1 VIRGENMFGRKDKI
15 KKEPFDIAS
24 NIFVTFFAVLS
35 LFPLY
40 WLFTSSLKNSSD
52 VVKMP
57 PDWFPKTITL
67 SNYVEVFNSQPAL
80 RWTYN
85 SLVVSLVST
94 VALIVVSCLA
104 AYAFSKLKFKGRNF
118 LFIIFISSLMVPK
131 EVVIVPLFRI
141 IQDLGMVNTLNGMI
155 WPNVATA
162 FGVFLLKGFF
172 DSIPDSLRES
182 AKMDGASELTVLYR
196 IMLPIVKPGIGA
208 LFILN
213 FVQVWNDYL
222 WQLVV
227 GQQNEVKTLMVGVA
241 TLMQDLNP
249 NFAYKMA
256 GATVAAIPMLIIFL
270 LFQNYFTRGLSMGAV
285 KE

>member
-1 VIRGENMFGRKDKI
+1 MLRNKNKNKKKREKI
-15 KKEPFDIAS
+15 DIIT
-24 NIFVTFFAVLS
+24 NLIVLFFAVIS

-40 WLFTSSLKNSSD
+40 WLVTSSFKNSAD

-57 PDWFPKTITL
+57 PVWFPKTFTL
-67 SNYVEVFNSQPAL
+67 SNYIGVFNNQPAFK
-80 RWTYN
+80 WAYN
-85 SLVVSLVST
+85 SLFVALVST
-94 VALIVVSCLA
+94 FALIIVSALA
-104 AYAFSKLKFKGRNF
+104 AYAFSKLKFKGKKIIF
-118 LFIIFISSLMVPK
+118 VIFISSLMIPK
-131 EVVIVPLFRI
+131 EVMIVPLFRI
-141 IQDLGMVNTLNGMI
+141 IQDFNMVNTLSGMI

-172 DSIPDSLRES
+172 DTIPDSLREA
-182 AKMDGASELTVLYR
+182 AKIDGASEFKIFYK
-196 IMLPIVKPGIGA
+196 IMLPLVKPGIGA

-227 GQQNEVKTLMVGVA
+227 GQDVQSKTLMVGIA

-256 GATVAAIPMLIIFL
+256 GATVAAIPMLVIFI
-270 LFQNYFTRGLSMGAV
+270 LFQKYFTKGITIGAD
-285 KE
+285 K

>member
-1 VIRGENMFGRKDKI
+1 MSQNKTNKKKMERFDVIT
-15 KKEPFDIAS
+15 
-24 NIFVTFFAVLS
+24 NIIVTLFAILN

-40 WLFTSSLKNSSD
+40 WLFTSSLKSSSD

-57 PDWFPKTITL
+57 PDWWPTSITFA
-67 SNYVEVFNSQPAL
+67 NYVDVFKSQPAL
-80 RWTYN
+80 RWAWN
-85 SLVVSLVST
+85 SIFVSGVTTILVI
-94 VALIVVSCLA
+94 IVGAMA
-104 AYAFSKLKFKGRNF
+104 AYAFSKLKFKGKNII
-118 LFIIFISSLMVPK
+118 FIIFISSLMIPK
-131 EVVIVPLFRI
+131 EIMIVPLFRI
-141 IQDLGMVNTLNGMI
+141 IQDFGMVNEYNGMI

-172 DSIPDSLRES
+172 DATPNALRE
-182 AKMDGASELTVLYR
+182 AARIDGAGEWRTFMQ
-196 IMLPIVKPGIGA
+196 IMLPIIKPGIGA

-222 WQLVV
+222 WQLVI
-227 GQQNEVKTLMVGVA
+227 GQEKNMKTLMVGTA

-270 LFQNYFTRGLSMGAV
+270 MFQKYFTQGMTAGAV

>member
-1 VIRGENMFGRKDKI
+1 MLRNKNKRKREKIEIITNCIVI
-15 KKEPFDIAS
+15 
-24 NIFVTFFAVLS
+24 FFAVLS

-40 WLFTSSLKNSSD
+40 WLVTSSLKNSAD

-57 PDWFPKTITL
+57 PDWFPKSL
-67 SNYVEVFNSQPAL
+67 NFSNYVDVFNNQPAL
-80 RWTYN
+80 QWTYN
-85 SLVVSLVST
+85 SLFVALMST
-94 VALIVVSCLA
+94 FALIVVSSLA
-104 AYAFSKLKFKGRNF
+104 AYAFSQLKFKGKNVI
-118 LFIIFISSLMVPK
+118 FIIFISSLMIPK
-131 EVVIVPLFRI
+131 EVMIVPLFRI
-141 IQDLGMVNTLNGMI
+141 IQDLNMVNTLSGMI

-172 DSIPDSLRES
+172 DTIPDSLREA
-182 AKMDGASELTVLYR
+182 AKIDGASEFRIFYK
-196 IMLPIVKPGIGA
+196 IMLPLVKPGIGA

-227 GQQNEVKTLMVGVA
+227 GQDVNSKTLMVGIA

-256 GATVAAIPMLIIFL
+256 GATVAAIPMLLIFIF
-270 LFQNYFTRGLSMGAV
+270 FQKYFTKGITIGAD
-285 KE
+285 K

>member
-1 VIRGENMFGRKDKI
+1 M
-15 KKEPFDIAS
+15 KKEPFDIVS

-40 WLFTSSLKNSSD
+40 WLFTSSLKNSAD

-57 PDWFPKTITL
+57 PDWLPKTVTL
-67 SNYVEVFNSQPAL
+67 SNYFDVFSSQPAL

-94 VALIVVSCLA
+94 LALIIVSCLA
-104 AYAFSKLKFKGRNF
+104 AYAFSKLKFKGKNI
-118 LFIIFISSLMVPK
+118 LFILFISSLMVPK

-141 IQDLGMVNTLNGMI
+141 VQELGMVNSLHGMI

-172 DSIPDSLRES
+172 DGIPDSLRES
-182 AKMDGASELTVLYR
+182 ARIDGASELKVLYQ

-227 GQQNEVKTLMVGVA
+227 GQENEVKTLMVGVA

-270 LFQNYFTRGLSMGAV
+270 LFQSYFTRGISVGAV

>member
-1 VIRGENMFGRKDKI
+1 MSQIKNKKKMEKFDFVSNVII
-15 KKEPFDIAS
+15 
-24 NIFVTFFAVLS
+24 TLFAVLN

-57 PDWFPKTITL
+57 PDWWPKSITF
-67 SNYVEVFNSQPAL
+67 SNYVDIFQNQPAL
-80 RWTYN
+80 RWTFN
-85 SLVVSLVST
+85 SIYVSGATTVLV
-94 VALIVVSCLA
+94 IVIGSMA
-104 AYAFSKLKFKGRNF
+104 AYAFSKINFKFSNIIY
-118 LFIIFISSLMVPK
+118 IIFVSSLMIPK
-131 EVVIVPLFRI
+131 EIMIVPLFRI
-141 IQDLGMVNTLNGMI
+141 VQNFDMVNAYGGMI
-155 WPNVATA
+155 WPNVAGA

-172 DSIPDSLRES
+172 DTTPNALRE
-182 AKMDGASELTVLYR
+182 AARIDGASEWRTFTR

-227 GQQNEVKTLMVGVA
+227 GQEKLMKTLMVGTA

-256 GATVAAIPMLIIFL
+256 GATVAAIPMLIIFI
-270 LFQNYFTRGLSMGAV
+270 LFQRYFTSGITAGAV

>member
-1 VIRGENMFGRKDKI
+1 MSHNKI
-15 KKEPFDIAS
+15 KKKKMERFDVIT
-24 NIFVTFFAVLS
+24 NVIVTFFAIIN

-57 PDWFPKTITL
+57 PDWWPTSITF
-67 SNYVEVFNSQPAL
+67 SNYVDVFQSQPAG
-80 RWTYN
+80 RWAFN
-85 SLVVSLVST
+85 SILVSGLT
-94 VALIVVSCLA
+94 TILVIAVGAMA
-104 AYAFSKLKFKGRNF
+104 AYAFSKIQFKGKNII
-118 LFIIFISSLMVPK
+118 FIVFISSLMIPK
-131 EVVIVPLFRI
+131 EIMIVPLFRI
-141 IQDLGMVNTLNGMI
+141 SQDFGMVNSYHGMI

-172 DSIPDSLRES
+172 DATPNALREAS
-182 AKMDGASELTVLYR
+182 RIDGAGEWRTFLQ
-196 IMLPIVKPGIGA
+196 IMLPIIKPGIGA

-222 WQLVV
+222 WQLVI
-227 GQQNEVKTLMVGVA
+227 GQEKNMKTLMVGTA

-270 LFQNYFTRGLSMGAV
+270 LFQKYFTQGMTAGAV

>member
-1 VIRGENMFGRKDKI
+1 MQLLKSRKKREKFDVGANAIVI
-15 KKEPFDIAS
+15 
-24 NIFVTFFAVLS
+24 FFAILN

-52 VVKMP
+52 VLKMP
-57 PDWFPKTITL
+57 PDWWPASITF
-67 SNYVEVFNSQPAL
+67 SNYVEVFQSQPAL
-80 RWTYN
+80 RWTFN
-85 SLVVSLVST
+85 SLFVAGVST
-94 VALIVVSCLA
+94 ILVVVFSAMA
-104 AYAFSKLKFKGRNF
+104 AYAFSKLKFTGKNV
-118 LFIIFISSLMVPK
+118 LFIVFISSMMVPK
-131 EVVIVPLFRI
+131 EVMIVPLFRI
-141 IQDLGMVNTLNGMI
+141 SQDLGLVNNLFGMI

-172 DSIPDSLRES
+172 DSAPDALREAS
-182 AKMDGASELTVLYR
+182 RIDGAGEVRTFLQ

-222 WQLVV
+222 WQLVI
-227 GQQNEVKTLMVGVA
+227 GQDKEMKTLMVGIA

-256 GATVAAIPMLIIFL
+256 GATVAAIPMLLIFI
-270 LFQNYFTRGLSMGAV
+270 LFQQYFTRGISIGAV

>member
-1 VIRGENMFGRKDKI
+1 MFKI
-15 KKEPFDIAS
+15 KNTNRKKMEKIDILF
-24 NIFVTFFAVLS
+24 NILVILFAVLS

-40 WLFTSSLKNSSD
+40 WLFTSSFKNSSD

-67 SNYVEVFNSQPAL
+67 DNYIDVFNNQPAL
-80 RWTYN
+80 RWAFN
-85 SLVVSLVST
+85 SIFVSLVST
-94 VALIVVSCLA
+94 VVLIIVSCLA
-104 AYAFSKLKFKGRNF
+104 AYAFSKLKFKGKNII
-118 LFIIFISSLMVPK
+118 FIIFISSLMVPK
-131 EVVIVPLFRI
+131 EVMIVPLFRI

-162 FGVFLLKGFF
+162 FGVFMLKGFF

-182 AKMDGASELTVLYR
+182 AKIDGASEWTVFYK
-196 IMLPIVKPGIGA
+196 IMLPMVKPGIGA
-208 LFILN
+208 LFILY

-227 GQQNEVKTLMVGVA
+227 GQAQNSKTLMVGIA

-256 GATVAAIPMLIIFL
+256 GATVAAIPMLIIFI
-270 LFQNYFTRGLSMGAV
+270 LFQRYFTAGISIGAV

>member
-1 VIRGENMFGRKDKI
+1 MLKNKRTKKKRETIDIVSNLVVI
-15 KKEPFDIAS
+15 
-24 NIFVTFFAVLS
+24 FFAILS

-40 WLFTSSLKNSSD
+40 WLLTSSFKNSSD

-57 PDWFPKTITL
+57 PDWFPKTFTW
-67 SNYVEVFNSQPAL
+67 SNYTDVFNNQPAL
-80 RWTYN
+80 TWTYN

-94 VALIVVSCLA
+94 LALIVFSSMA
-104 AYAFSKLKFKGRNF
+104 AYAFSKLEFKGKNII
-118 LFIIFISSLMVPK
+118 FIIFISSLMIPK
-131 EVVIVPLFRI
+131 EVMIVPLFRI
-141 IQDLGMVNTLNGMI
+141 IQDFGMVNTLNGMI

-172 DSIPDSLRES
+172 DAIPDSLREA
-182 AKMDGASELTVLYR
+182 AKMDGASELRIFVK
-196 IMLPIVKPGIGA
+196 IMLPLVKPGIGA

-227 GQQNEVKTLMVGVA
+227 GQEESSKTLMVGIA

-256 GATVAAIPMLIIFL
+256 GATVAAVPMLIIFI
-270 LFQNYFTRGLSMGAV
+270 LFQKYFTKGITAGSD
-285 KE
+285 K

>member
-1 VIRGENMFGRKDKI
+1 MLQSKEKRKMERFDVI
-15 KKEPFDIAS
+15 S
-24 NIFVTFFAVLS
+24 NVVVTIFAILN

-40 WLFTSSLKNSSD
+40 WLFTSSLKNSAD
-52 VVKMP
+52 VLKMP
-57 PDWFPKTITL
+57 PDWWPRTITFANYADVF
-67 SNYVEVFNSQPAL
+67 SNQPAL
-80 RWTYN
+80 RWTFN
-85 SLVVSLVST
+85 SIFVAGVST
-94 VALIVVSCLA
+94 ILVIVASSMA
-104 AYAFSKLKFKGRNF
+104 AYAFSKLHFKFRNII
-118 LFIIFISSLMVPK
+118 FIIFISSLMVPK
-131 EVVIVPLFRI
+131 EVMIVPLFRI
-141 IQDLGMVNTLNGMI
+141 IQDFGMVNNLNGMI

-162 FGVFLLKGFF
+162 FGVFMLKGFF
-172 DSIPDSLRES
+172 DTTPDALREAS
-182 AKMDGASELTVLYR
+182 RIDGAGEVRTFVQ

-227 GQQNEVKTLMVGVA
+227 GQDKEMKTLMVGIA

-256 GATVAAIPMLIIFL
+256 GATVAAIPMLLIFV
-270 LFQNYFTRGLSMGAV
+270 LFQQYFTRGISIGAV

>member
-1 VIRGENMFGRKDKI
+1 MRNI
-15 KKEPFDIAS
+15 KKKLERFDVVS
-24 NIFVTFFAVLS
+24 NTIVVFFAILN

-40 WLFTSSLKNSSD
+40 WLFTSSLKHSSD

-57 PDWFPKTITL
+57 PDWWPTTITF
-67 SNYVEVFNSQPAL
+67 SNYVDVFQNQPAL
-80 RWTYN
+80 RWTFN
-85 SLVVSLVST
+85 SIYVAGVST
-94 VALIVVSCLA
+94 ILLIIVGALA
-104 AYAFSKLKFKGRNF
+104 AYAFSKINFKGRNLIF
-118 LFIIFISSLMVPK
+118 VIFISSLMIPK
-131 EVVIVPLFRI
+131 EIMIVPLFRI
-141 IQDLGMVNTLNGMI
+141 IQDFGMVNTLNGMVF
-155 WPNVATA
+155 PNVAVA

-172 DSIPDSLRES
+172 DTVPDALREA
-182 AKMDGASELTVLYR
+182 AKIDGAGEMRTFSQ

-227 GQQNEVKTLMVGVA
+227 GQEKEIKTLMVGTA

-256 GATVAAIPMLIIFL
+256 GATVAAIPMLLIFL
-270 LFQNYFTRGLSMGAV
+270 LFQRYFTRGLAIGAV

>member
-1 VIRGENMFGRKDKI
+1 MLQTKTKKKRETYDVI
-15 KKEPFDIAS
+15 A
-24 NIFVTFFAVLS
+24 NIIIILFAILN

-52 VVKMP
+52 VLKMP
-57 PDWFPKTITL
+57 PDWWPKTFTF
-67 SNYVEVFNSQPAL
+67 SNYTEVFNSQPAL
-80 RWTYN
+80 RWTLN
-85 SLVVSLVST
+85 SLFVAGLTTVLVVIASSM
-94 VALIVVSCLA
+94 A
-104 AYAFSKLKFKGRNF
+104 AYAFSKLQFKGKQVI
-118 LFIIFISSLMVPK
+118 FIIFISSLMVPK
-131 EVVIVPLFRI
+131 EVMIVPLFRI
-141 IQDLGMVNTLNGMI
+141 TQELGLVNSLYGMI

-172 DSIPDSLRES
+172 DSAPDALRE
-182 AKMDGASELTVLYR
+182 AARIDGAGEVRTFLQIL
-196 IMLPIVKPGIGA
+196 LPIIKPGIGA

-222 WQLVV
+222 WQLVI
-227 GQQNEVKTLMVGVA
+227 GQDKEMKTLMVGVA

-256 GATVAAIPMLIIFL
+256 GATVAAIPMLIIFI
-270 LFQNYFTRGLSMGAV
+270 LFQQYFTRGISIGAV

>member
-1 VIRGENMFGRKDKI
+1 MPQSTS
-15 KKEPFDIAS
+15 KKREPFDLVS
-24 NIFVTFFAVLS
+24 NALVAFFAVLN

-40 WLFTSSLKNSSD
+40 WLFTSSLKNSAD

-57 PDWFPKTITL
+57 PDWFPASITFD
-67 SNYVEVFNSQPAL
+67 NYIDVFRNQPAL
-80 RWTYN
+80 RWTFN
-85 SLVVSLVST
+85 SLFVSGVST
-94 VALIVVSCLA
+94 VLVIIVGAMA
-104 AYAFSKLKFKGRNF
+104 AYAFSKLTFKGRN
-118 LFIIFISSLMVPK
+118 IIFVVFISSLMIPK
-131 EVVIVPLFRI
+131 EIMIVPLFRI
-141 IQDLGMVNTLNGMI
+141 IQDFGMVNELSGMI

-172 DSIPDSLRES
+172 DATPDALREAS
-182 AKMDGASELTVLYR
+182 RIDGAGEWRTFAQ

-222 WQLVV
+222 WQMVV
-227 GQQNEVKTLMVGVA
+227 GQEKTMKTLMVGTA

-249 NFAYKMA
+249 NYAYKMA

-270 LFQNYFTRGLSMGAV
+270 LFQRYFTHGMTAGAV

>member
-1 VIRGENMFGRKDKI
+1 MFGRKNKM
-15 KKEPFDIAS
+15 KKEPFDIVS

-40 WLFTSSLKNSSD
+40 WLFTSSLKNSAD

-57 PDWFPKTITL
+57 PDWLPKTITL
-67 SNYVEVFNSQPAL
+67 SNYFDVFNNQPAL

-94 VALIVVSCLA
+94 IALIIVSCLA
-104 AYAFSKLKFKGRNF
+104 AYAFSKLKFKGKNL
-118 LFIIFISSLMVPK
+118 LFILFISSLMVPK

-141 IQDLGMVNTLNGMI
+141 VQDLGMVNSLHGMI

-172 DSIPDSLRES
+172 DGIPDSLRES
-182 AKMDGASELTVLYR
+182 AKIDGASELKILYQ
-196 IMLPIVKPGIGA
+196 IMLPIIKPGIGA

-227 GQQNEVKTLMVGVA
+227 GQENEVKTLMVGVA

-270 LFQNYFTRGLSMGAV
+270 LFQKYFTRGISVGAV

>member
-1 VIRGENMFGRKDKI
+1 MFGMKNNNKK
-15 KKEPFDIAS
+15 KKEKFDIIT
-24 NIFVTFFAVLS
+24 NVIVTFFAVLS

-57 PDWFPKTITL
+57 PDWFPKTFTI
-67 SNYVEVFNSQPAL
+67 SNYVDVFNNQPAI
-80 RWTYN
+80 RWAFN
-85 SLVVSLVST
+85 SIFVSLIST
-94 VALIVVSCLA
+94 IALIIVSCLA
-104 AYAFSKLKFKGRNF
+104 AYAFSKLKFKGKNVI
-118 LFIIFISSLMVPK
+118 FIIFISSLMVPK
-131 EVVIVPLFRI
+131 EVMIVPLFRI
-141 IQDLGMVNTLNGMI
+141 IQDFGMVNSLSGMI

-162 FGVFLLKGFF
+162 FGVFMLKGFF
-172 DSIPDSLRES
+172 DNIPDSLRES
-182 AKMDGASELTVLYR
+182 AKIDGANELTVFYK
-196 IMLPIVKPGIGA
+196 IMLPLVKPGIGA

-227 GQQNEVKTLMVGVA
+227 GQDENSKTLMVGIA

-256 GATVAAIPMLIIFL
+256 GATVAAVPMLVIFI
-270 LFQNYFTRGLSMGAV
+270 LFQKYFTSGISIGAV

>member
-1 VIRGENMFGRKDKI
+1 MFRNKKTKKKRETLDIVSNLIVI
-15 KKEPFDIAS
+15 
-24 NIFVTFFAVLS
+24 FFAILS

-40 WLFTSSLKNSSD
+40 WLLTSSFKNSSD
-52 VVKMP
+52 VLKMP
-57 PDWFPKTITL
+57 PDWFPKTFTL
-67 SNYVEVFNSQPAL
+67 SNYTDVFNNQPAL
-80 RWTYN
+80 TWTYN

-94 VALIVVSCLA
+94 LALIVFSSMA
-104 AYAFSKLKFKGRNF
+104 AYAFSKLEFKGKNII
-118 LFIIFISSLMVPK
+118 FIIFISSLMIPK
-131 EVVIVPLFRI
+131 EVMIVPLFRI
-141 IQDLGMVNTLNGMI
+141 IQDFGMVNSLNGMI

-172 DSIPDSLRES
+172 DAIPDSLREA
-182 AKMDGASELTVLYR
+182 AKMDGASEVR
-196 IMLPIVKPGIGA
+196 IFVKIMLPLVKPGIGA

-227 GQQNEVKTLMVGVA
+227 GQEEGSKTLMVGIA

-256 GATVAAIPMLIIFL
+256 GAMVAAVPMLIIFI
-270 LFQNYFTRGLSMGAV
+270 LFQKYFTKGITAGSD
-285 KE
+285 K

>member
-1 VIRGENMFGRKDKI
+1 MLQVKT
-15 KKEPFDIAS
+15 KKKRDMYDIFS
-24 NIFVTFFAVLS
+24 NSIIVLFALLN

-52 VVKMP
+52 VLKMP
-57 PDWFPKTITL
+57 PDWWPSTFTF
-67 SNYVEVFNSQPAL
+67 SNYSEVFSSQPAL
-80 RWTYN
+80 RWTMN
-85 SLVVSLVST
+85 SLFVAGLTTILVVAASSM
-94 VALIVVSCLA
+94 A
-104 AYAFSKLKFKGRNF
+104 AYAFSKLQFKGKQV
-118 LFIIFISSLMVPK
+118 IFIFFVSSLMVPK
-131 EVVIVPLFRI
+131 EVMIVPLFRI
-141 IQDLGMVNTLNGMI
+141 TQELGMVNSLYGMI

-172 DSIPDSLRES
+172 DSAPDALREA
-182 AKMDGASELTVLYR
+182 AKIDGAGEVRTFLQIL
-196 IMLPIVKPGIGA
+196 LPIIKPGIGA

-222 WQLVV
+222 WQLVI
-227 GQQNEVKTLMVGVA
+227 GQDKEMKTLMVGVA

-256 GATVAAIPMLIIFL
+256 GATVAAIPMLIIFVM
-270 LFQNYFTRGLSMGAV
+270 FQKYFTSGIAIGAV

>member
-1 VIRGENMFGRKDKI
+1 MARI
-15 KKEPFDIAS
+15 KKTKRKREKIDIIS
-24 NIFVTFFAVLS
+24 NIIVVFFAVLS

-40 WLFTSSLKNSSD
+40 WLVTSSLKNSAD

-57 PDWFPKTITL
+57 PDWFPKTFVW
-67 SNYVEVFNSQPAL
+67 SNYTDVFNNQPAFT
-80 RWTYN
+80 WAYN
-85 SLVVSLVST
+85 SIVVSLVST
-94 VALIVVSCLA
+94 LALIAVSTMA
-104 AYAFSKLKFKGRNF
+104 AYAFSKLHFKGKNVI
-118 LFIIFISSLMVPK
+118 FIVFISSLMIPK
-131 EVVIVPLFRI
+131 EVMIVPLFRI
-141 IQDLGMVNTLNGMI
+141 IQDFGMVNTLSGMI

-172 DSIPDSLRES
+172 DSIPDSLREA
-182 AKMDGASELTVLYR
+182 AKIDGASEFTIFFR
-196 IMLPIVKPGIGA
+196 IMLPLVKPGIGA

-227 GQQNEVKTLMVGVA
+227 GQETGSKTLMVGIA

-256 GATVAAIPMLIIFL
+256 GAVVAAVPMLIIFVM
-270 LFQNYFTRGLSMGAV
+270 FQKYFTKGITIGSD
-285 KE
+285 K

>member
-1 VIRGENMFGRKDKI
+1 MLKNRKTKR
-15 KKEPFDIAS
+15 KKEKVDIIS
-24 NIFVTFFAVLS
+24 NIIVIVFALLS

-40 WLFTSSLKNSSD
+40 WLVTSSFKNSSD

-57 PDWFPKTITL
+57 PDWFPKTFTW
-67 SNYVEVFNSQPAL
+67 SNYTDVFNNQPAFT
-80 RWTYN
+80 WTYN
-85 SLVVSLVST
+85 SLMVALLST
-94 VALIVVSCLA
+94 FALIVVSSLA
-104 AYAFSKLKFKGRNF
+104 AYAFSKLEFKGKNII
-118 LFIIFISSLMVPK
+118 FIIFISSLMIPK
-131 EVVIVPLFRI
+131 EVMIVPLFRI
-141 IQDLGMVNTLNGMI
+141 IQDFGMVNTLQGMI

-172 DSIPDSLRES
+172 DSIPDSLREA
-182 AKMDGASELTVLYR
+182 AKIDGASEFKIFFK
-196 IMLPIVKPGIGA
+196 IMLPLVKPGLGA

-227 GQQNEVKTLMVGVA
+227 GQEEGSKTLMVGIA

-256 GATVAAIPMLIIFL
+256 GAVVAAIPMLLIFIF
-270 LFQNYFTRGLSMGAV
+270 FQKYFTKGITIGSD
-285 KE
+285 K